1 MRSHRQHGTGGSAHS
16 ARRRARRAVATV
28 VVAVLALGALASVP
42 ATASSEPGPGVPTAT
57 DGRARPALPSDAGA
71 AIRAGDVDAQRRIP
85 APKALDVERAPNL
98 APDTIQVKLAE
109 GTGIRLRGGRLV
121 GPDGE
126 SVPALDAVLA
136 RFPGTTV
143 ERLFTAPEQELDR
156 TQQQREQQSGREQ
169 ADLNAWL
176 RMRTV
181 AGQDVTLLAEA
192 LNALDIVETAYLEEL
207 PRPNPVSPSFVGYQ
221 GYRGATFGIDAEYAN
236 TLTGG
241 RGEYVRIVDI
251 EYGWNRT
258 HEDLSRLRAAGSD
271 IQVGTPYNPF
281 DDNHGTA
288 VIGEIAGDPN
298 GFGVTGLAP
307 GAWIGTVNQRST
319 SGDQRANAIYRAAQL
334 MSPGDVMLLEMQ
346 TTGPLGACGADQV
359 GCVAV
364 EWVPAIY
371 DAIVSATSKGIIV
384 VEAAG
389 NGHQNLDHAAYGTTF
404 PQGRAD
410 SGAIIVGAGGAG
422 MQGCSTARTR
432 LDFSNHGRR
441 VDVQAWGQC
450 VATTG
455 YGNLQGGDRN
465 AWYTAGFGGTSSASP
480 IVASAA
486 AIVSSIAE
494 ARGVS
499 LTPRDVRAI
508 LKSTGRPQ
516 TAGLSGNIGPLPNL
530 RAAIAAIG
538 GGGGSETVK
547 PAVKVPV
554 QLPAKGG
561 KMIPANTVPVSIQ
574 WSATD
579 ASGIAEYS
587 VYTRTNGGAWTPLAL
602 ASATAK
608 SKVIRTRVGS
618 TYQVAVAAKD
628 RAGNWSD
635 WAYGPT
641 FEPGVWEESSQYVSY
656 STGWKLADYAPASG
670 GAVKWASVPGTSAS
684 FTFTGRAVG
693 WVASR
698 STNRGQAR
706 IYIDGVLRDTVD
718 LYSPT
723 TIPATV
729 VRSFAWANVG
739 THTIRVVTVGTA
751 GRPKIDVDSFT
762 RLR

>member
-1 MRSHRQHGTGGSAHS
+1 
-16 ARRRARRAVATV
+16 
-28 VVAVLALGALASVP
+28 
-42 ATASSEPGPGVPTAT
+42 
-57 DGRARPALPSDAGA
+57 
-71 AIRAGDVDAQRRIP
+71 
-85 APKALDVERAPNL
+85 
-98 APDTIQVKLAE
+98 
-109 GTGIRLRGGRLV
+109 
-121 GPDGE
+121 
-126 SVPALDAVLA
+126 
-136 RFPGTTV
+136 
-143 ERLFTAPEQELDR
+143 
-156 TQQQREQQSGREQ
+156 
-169 ADLNAWL
+169 
-176 RMRTV
+176 
-181 AGQDVTLLAEA
+181 
-192 LNALDIVETAYLEEL
+192 
-207 PRPNPVSPSFVGYQ
+207 
-221 GYRGATFGIDAEYAN
+221 
-236 TLTGG
+236 
-241 RGEYVRIVDI
+241 
-251 EYGWNRT
+251 
-258 HEDLSRLRAAGSD
+258 
-271 IQVGTPYNPF
+271 
-281 DDNHGTA
+281 
-288 VIGEIAGDPN
+288 
-298 GFGVTGLAP
+298 
-307 GAWIGTVNQRST
+307 
-319 SGDQRANAIYRAAQL
+319 
-334 MSPGDVMLLEMQ
+334 
-346 TTGPLGACGADQV
+346 
-359 GCVAV
+359 
-364 EWVPAIY
+364 VPAIY
-371 DAIVSATSKGIIV
+371 DAIVSAVSAGIIV

-422 MQGCSTARTR
+422 MQGCNAARTR

-441 VDVQAWGQC
+441 VDVQGWGQC

-455 YGNLQGGDRN
+455 YGALQGGDHN

-494 ARGVS
+494 SRGVRLS
-499 LTPRDVRAI
+499 PRDVRAI

-516 TAGLSGNIGPLPNL
+516 TAGLAGNIGPLPNL

-538 GGGGSETVK
+538 SGGSETVK

-561 KMIPANTVPVSIQ
+561 KMIPANTVPVSVQ

-587 VYTRTNGGAWTPLAL
+587 VFTRTNGGMWTPLTL
-602 ASATAK
+602 ASPTAK

-618 TYQVAVAAKD
+618 SYQVAVAAKD

-635 WAYGPT
+635 WAYGAT
-641 FEPGVWEESSQYVSY
+641 FEPGAWEESSQYVAY

-670 GAVKWASVPGTSAS
+670 GAVKWASVAGTSAS

-706 IYIDGVLRDTVD
+706 IYIDGVLRDTID
-718 LYSPT
+718 LYSAT

-739 THTIRVVTVGTA
+739 THTIKVVTVGTK